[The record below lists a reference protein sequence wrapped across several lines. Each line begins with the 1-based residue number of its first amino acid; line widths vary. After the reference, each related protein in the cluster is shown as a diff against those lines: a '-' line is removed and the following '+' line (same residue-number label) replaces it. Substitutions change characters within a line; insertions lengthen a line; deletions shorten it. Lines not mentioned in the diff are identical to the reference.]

1 MMDRSLGAIGFVG
14 GGCRLRADFLR
25 LLAGSPAET
34 VTCENGEYRVWR
46 SSGGARLY
54 VHVTGPGVRA
64 QDGARE
70 NGGDAFAITGVT
82 PFQDFDA
89 AIDVTVTG
97 IIGLDRAD
105 PLAGAYV
112 CYLPPRRA
120 GDRELQIVLEMV
132 PFAATPRADLPFHA
146 SVEVLGLATEA
157 TVYPSLSAY
166 FVRVASAR
174 LVAPGSVVP
183 LLTSAGAE
191 VASTMADDLRCTA
204 VVTGTVLDSRR
215 LVNSITDIPY
225 WRLLVATERGTFAL
239 AAAETD
245 MHGTPAV
252 GAIVQAKA
260 RLVGR
265 LRAIAGPAA
274 APAPEEA
281 EPDEDHPAVQP
292 RQTRVRRTASG
303 R

>member
-1 MMDRSLGAIGFVG
+1 MDRSLSAIGFVG
-14 GGCRLRADFLR
+14 GGRRLRGDFLQ

-34 VTCENGEYRVWR
+34 VTCDQGQYRVWR
-46 SSGGARLY
+46 SSGGARLF
-54 VHVTGPGVRA
+54 VHVAGPGVRA
-64 QDGARE
+64 KD
-70 NGGDAFAITGVT
+70 GGDAFAITGVT
-82 PFQDFDA
+82 PFHDFDA
-89 AIDVTVTG
+89 AVDVTVTG
-97 IIGLDRAD
+97 VIGLDRAD
-105 PLAGAYV
+105 PLAGAYI
-112 CYLPPRRA
+112 CYLPPRRD

-132 PFAATPRADLPFHA
+132 PFAATPRADLPFNA

-191 VASTMADDLRCTA
+191 VANAMADDLRCTA
-204 VVTGTVLDSRR
+204 IVTGSVLDSRR

-225 WRLLVATERGTFAL
+225 WNLLVATERGTFAL

-245 MHGTPAV
+245 MHGTPAA
-252 GAIVQAKA
+252 GSIVQAKA

-265 LRAIAGPAA
+265 LRAISGPAA
-274 APAPEEA
+274 VPAPDLA
-281 EPDEDHPAVQP
+281 APDAAHRGIVPSP
-292 RQTRVRRTASG
+292 CNVRRTASV

>member
-14 GGCRLRADFLR
+14 GRRRLPADFLQ
-25 LLAGSPAET
+25 LLAGSPAEK
-34 VTCENGEYRVWR
+34 VTCEKGEYRVWR

-54 VHVTGPGVRA
+54 VHVTGPGAKSRDA
-64 QDGARE
+64 AKD
-70 NGGDAFAITGVT
+70 GGDAFVITGVT

-89 AIDVTVTG
+89 AVDVTVTG
-97 IIGLDRAD
+97 VIGLDRAD
-105 PLAGAYV
+105 PLSGAFV
-112 CYLPPRRA
+112 CYLPPRRE

-191 VASTMADDLRCTA
+191 VANTMADDLRCTA

-245 MHGTPAV
+245 MHGAPAV

-281 EPDEDHPAVQP
+281 DPDEDHPAVGP
-292 RQTRVRRTASG
+292 RQTRMRRTASG